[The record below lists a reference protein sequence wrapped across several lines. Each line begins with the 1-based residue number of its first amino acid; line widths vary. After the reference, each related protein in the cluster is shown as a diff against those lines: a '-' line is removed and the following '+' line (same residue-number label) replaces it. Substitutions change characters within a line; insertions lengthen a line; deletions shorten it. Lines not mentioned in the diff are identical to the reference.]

1 MLSVWIRIRIPN
13 TDPDPEY
20 GPSVNPIRNT
30 AKWGGFFLQIF
41 MILLSKDVLL
51 MFWMWLQMGGEYVF
65 VDETGRQVVFQQ
77 DQVDS
82 KYICVLVGMLL
93 FKISKNSNRTCL
105 SGNL

>member
-1 MLSVWIRIRIPN
+1 
-13 TDPDPEY
+13 
-20 GPSVNPIRNT
+20 
-30 AKWGGFFLQIF
+30 
-41 MILLSKDVLL
+41 
-51 MFWMWLQMGGEYVF
+51 MWLQMGGEYVF